1 MYSTLLGSRLPRLA
15 GHLLDLGCP
24 ISLFSIQWF
33 MCLFAKDLPLAL
45 TLRVW
50 DVFFVYGDHALFA
63 VGLVMMQMGEARVLS
78 CRTLE
83 EVYDE
88 LKAMGTGLQQR
99 DAEAAHRLVTAS
111 LEALMNTALID
122 LIETTRLESRAQL
135 LREAEEAAAAAATAA
150 TEAADAA
157 AHAADAPPS
166 PLPPLRRHCWRR
178 RPAEASRRRRGR
190 RRRRHRRPL
199 AGDARASARARGG
212 GDSGGRRRTRPCRR
226 RPKCRRRRRTEEET
240 RRGRRCRR
248 RRPSPSL
255 RALPPSAATP
265 PPPRS
270 PPPPPPAPSR
280 SRCRRRAHHAVRSA
294 RRGAHRA
301 RGELAPPAR
310 TELPTARSGA
320 APPSALSFA
329 S

>member
-1 MYSTLLGSRLPRLA
+1 
-15 GHLLDLGCP
+15 
-24 ISLFSIQWF
+24 

-135 LREAEEAAAAAATAA
+135 LREAEEAAADAAATAA

-166 PLPPLRRHCWRR
+166 PLPPLT
-178 RPAEASRRRRGR
+178 P
-190 RRRRHRRPL
+190 PL
-199 AGDARASARARGG
+199 LATTPGG
-212 GDSGGRRRTRPCRR
+212 GFTTPPRP
-226 RPKCRRRRRTEEET
+226 
-240 RRGRRCRR
+240 
-248 RRPSPSL
+248 
-255 RALPPSAATP
+255 TP
-265 PPPRS
+265 PPT
-270 PPPPPPAPSR
+270 PPPLSPATPER
-280 SRCRRRAHHAVRSA
+280 PRATEAEATAAADAADAAVPTTTEVPTAATQDVPRRPTMTESA
-294 RRGAHRA
+294 R
-301 RGELAPPAR
+301 LR
-310 TELPTARSGA
+310 T
-320 APPSALSFA
+320 F
-329 S
+329 